1 MIKRGPMST
10 RSSYRSHILRI
21 AILGMSLACLIRT
34 AAAQQPDQAIAEDTS
49 AKEESTS
56 PTLPGPPSVPVDANY
71 VIGADDVL
79 AVDVWHEKEL
89 SRVLSVRPDG
99 KISLP
104 LLGEMKVAGQ
114 TPLQLQDNITDRLKA
129 YLAHPQV
136 TVMVQETKSQ
146 KINVVGEV
154 QRPGEFVF
162 GHPITV
168 LDAIALAGGLRD
180 FAKAKKMY
188 VIRTAADGSQQ
199 RLLVNYKDVVK
210 GKRPQENLTLQS
222 HDTVVV
228 P

>member
-1 MIKRGPMST
+1 MST
-10 RSSYRSHILRI
+10 SSSYRRHILRI
-21 AILGMSLACLIRT
+21 TIFSMFIACVMRT
-34 AAAQQPDQAIAEDTS
+34 AAAQDPDQAIAEGTS
-49 AKEESTS
+49 NKDSSETLTT
-56 PTLPGPPSVPVDANY
+56 PTRTSVPVDANY

-104 LLGEMKVAGQ
+104 LIGEMKVTGQ
-114 TPLQLQDNITDRLKA
+114 TPVQLQDSITQRLKE
-129 YLAHPQV
+129 YLEHPEV

-146 KINVVGEV
+146 KFNVVGEV
-154 QRPGEFVF
+154 QRPGSYEFGRQVT
-162 GHPITV
+162 I

-188 VIRTAADGSQQ
+188 VIRTLADGSQQ
-199 RLLVNYKDVVK
+199 KLRVNYKDVVK
-210 GKRPQENLTLQS
+210 GKRPVENIVLQS

>member
-1 MIKRGPMST
+1 MRFCCSQL
-10 RSSYRSHILRI
+10 LRI
-21 AILGMSLACLIRT
+21 TILCASLACVMIP
-34 AAAQQPDQAIAEDTS
+34 AAAQEPEQAIAENTS
-49 AKEESTS
+49 AKESSTALTPAS
-56 PTLPGPPSVPVDANY
+56 PTSVTVDANY

-79 AVDVWHEKEL
+79 LVDVWREKEL
-89 SRVLSVRPDG
+89 SHTLSVRPDG

-104 LLGEMKVAGQ
+104 LIGEMKVAGQ
-114 TPLQLQDNITDRLKA
+114 TPLQLQDTITDRLKE
-129 YLAHPQV
+129 YLEHPQV
-136 TVMVQETKSQ
+136 TVMVQQPKSQ

-188 VIRTAADGSQQ
+188 VLRTGADGSEQ
-199 RLLVNYKDVVK
+199 RLRVNYKDVVK
-210 GKRPQENLTLQS
+210 GKRPLENIVLQS
-222 HDTVVV
+222 RDTLVV